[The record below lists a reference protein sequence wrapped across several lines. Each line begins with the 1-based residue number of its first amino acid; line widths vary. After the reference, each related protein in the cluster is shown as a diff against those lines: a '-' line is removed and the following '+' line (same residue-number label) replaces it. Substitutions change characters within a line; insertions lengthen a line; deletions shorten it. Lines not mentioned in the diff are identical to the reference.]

1 VMNTP
6 EEFRQFLIDDRVR
19 AEKIAKAAGLSPQ

>member
-1 VMNTP
+1 MNSP

-19 AEKIAKAAGLSPQ
+19 AEKIVKAAGPSSQ

>member
-1 VMNTP
+1 VNTP

-19 AEKIAKAAGLSPQ
+19 AETIVKASGLSPQ